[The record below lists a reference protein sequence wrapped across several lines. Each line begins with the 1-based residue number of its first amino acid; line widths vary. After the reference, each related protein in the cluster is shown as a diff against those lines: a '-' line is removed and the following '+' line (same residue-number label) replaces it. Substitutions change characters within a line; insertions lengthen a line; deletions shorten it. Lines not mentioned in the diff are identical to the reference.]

1 MYLVSSAGVEKCLM
15 ISFIKGSTSEP
26 YVLLVQPVLV
36 RAERVNVQHVT
47 NFVYGAC
54 TLSGY
59 LAHAQAMC
67 IRPFSLPQKGLGTR
81 LGKTVR

>member
-1 MYLVSSAGVEKCLM
+1 M

-36 RAERVNVQHVT
+36 HAERVNVQHVT

-59 LAHAQAMC
+59 LTHAKAMC
-67 IRPFSLPQKGLGTR
+67 TRPFHKIKGLGTR